1 MYQRNK
7 NLTHNS
13 QELRKNMTPQEK
25 RLWYDFL
32 KKPPITARR
41 QYNIENYIVDFYI
54 PEKKLVIEID
64 GEQHYKQE
72 HKTEDKKRD
81 ENLKGKGITVLRYDN
96 RDIDRNFDGVCNYLI
111 QFLGF
116 EYSELKR

>member
-7 NLTHNS
+7 NLTHNA

-32 KKPPITARR
+32 KKLPITVRR

-54 PEKKLVIEID
+54 PERKLVIEID

-72 HKTEDKKRD
+72 HKKDDIKRD
-81 ENLKGKGITVLRYDN
+81 ENLKEKGIVVLRYDN
-96 RDIDRNFDGVCNYLI
+96 RDIDRNFDGVCDHIVNLLRI
-111 QFLGF
+111 D
-116 EYSELKR
+116 YSELKR

>member
-7 NLTHNS
+7 NLTHNA

-32 KKPPITARR
+32 KKLPITVRR

-54 PEKKLVIEID
+54 PERKLVIEID

-72 HKTEDKKRD
+72 HKAEDIKRD
-81 ENLKGKGITVLRYDN
+81 ENLREKGITVLRYDN
-96 RDIDRNFDGVCNYLI
+96 RDIDRNFDGVCDYLI
-111 QFLGF
+111 RLLGF
-116 EYSELKR
+116 EYSELKK